1 VGIPNLSISAAA
13 GLAAARARRPWLPQV
28 ACIDTALHE
37 TSPANPLLTKF
48 GAGRVH
54 RADERRLSGAAVQ
67 QISRERSGVRIEAFL
82 ADEELK
88 IARHTAAMSLR
99 AADF

>member
-1 VGIPNLSISAAA
+1 MAAA
-13 GLAAARARRPWLPQV
+13 GCLHRHRISRNLSCESVVDEIRRR
-28 ACIDTALHE
+28 
-37 TSPANPLLTKF
+37 
-48 GAGRVH
+48 RVH

-67 QISRERSGVRIEAFL
+67 QISRERSGVRIEALL

-88 IARHTAAMSLR
+88 IARHTAAMIPR